1 MRENKYSNIDFQKF
15 SCFSFTQEEFNNA
28 RTNDSLFCVCRHCN
42 KIIFRPKKEIQKY
55 LRIEQYNI
63 FCSIECHKQHNIV
76 PRIDTKCTFCGKDIK
91 VERHDYVKSIT
102 KHFFCCHSCSASYT
116 NTHRNKVNTIKHK
129 VKKYVEQKKLYKNKI
144 RVPSSKEI
152 LKNTRKCSV
161 CGQNVCVH
169 PKICKSRLFVDKTNL
184 LKIGFDLSLLGTV
197 EIYREYFRVKE
208 YLESLYYDKG
218 MSMLDIKSY
227 FNIKHNNNVSSI
239 LNFFSIER
247 RTLSE
252 SCSMAYKDG
261 KITLPEVKNRFYK
274 SGWHISW
281 EGYTFF
287 YRSSYELDYM
297 KELDESKISYN
308 CEGMRI
314 QYFDY
319 ELGKYRTAIP
329 DFYLPD
335 TKTIVE
341 VKSEWTYKEVD
352 RLMMRDKVKVYRH
365 LGFNFQLLYEHS
377 FYDDYIIS

>member
-1 MRENKYSNIDFQKF
+1 MK
-15 SCFSFTQEEFNNA
+15 
-28 RTNDSLFCVCRHCN
+28 
-42 KIIFRPKKEIQKY
+42 
-55 LRIEQYNI
+55 
-63 FCSIECHKQHNIV
+63 CSY
-76 PRIDTKCTFCGKDIK
+76 CGKDIEVRQHEHK
-91 VERHDYVKSIT
+91 NSLSKL
-102 KHFFCCHSCSASYT
+102 FFCNSSCACSYT
-116 NTHRNKVNTIKHK
+116 NKHRTITEEHK
-129 VKKYVEQKKLYKNKI
+129 KKTSETYKRKYKEQTGF
-144 RVPSSKEI
+144 SSRKEMLKEI
-152 LKNTRKCSV
+152 RKCSV
-161 CGQNVCVH
+161 CGQNVCLH
-169 PKICKSRLFVDKTNL
+169 PNICKSRLFVDKINL
-184 LKIGFDLSLLGTV
+184 LKIGFDLSLLETV

-218 MSMLDIKSY
+218 MSFLDIKTY
-227 FNIKHNNNVSSI
+227 FNIKHNNNVSKV
-239 LNFFSIER
+239 LDFFNIKR
-247 RTLSE
+247 RTVSDGLSI
-252 SCSMAYKDG
+252 AFLKG
-261 KITLPEVKNRFYK
+261 KLSIPDKTNGFYK
-274 SGWHISW
+274 SGWHTSW

-297 KELDESKISYN
+297 KELDENKISYN